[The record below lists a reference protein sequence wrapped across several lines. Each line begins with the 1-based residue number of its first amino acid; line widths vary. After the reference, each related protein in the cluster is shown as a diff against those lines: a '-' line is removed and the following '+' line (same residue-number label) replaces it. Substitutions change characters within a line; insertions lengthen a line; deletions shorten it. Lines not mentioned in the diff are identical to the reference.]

1 MSDRDPRP
9 PFVGRWLLRARPLG
23 PRRAEVEADLHE
35 LFLERAAREGRTR
48 AALRYCADVLSLWA
62 WQPAGG
68 RWASGVWQDLVHAQR
83 VFRRN
88 PGSVA
93 VAVAGLALAI
103 AVSTTVFSLLNVTLF
118 RPAGVS
124 DPSSVV
130 RALRATKGG
139 VSTSWVFGEYLD
151 LRDHARGYL
160 VEAVLRDVA
169 RFSATPASATD
180 EHARPVSMHFVGGT
194 YHATF
199 GADALL
205 GRVLT
210 PADDVIGAPAVV
222 VVNYTF
228 WTRQLGADPT
238 IVGRPLWI
246 NGVPAT
252 VAGVAA
258 RAFTGLGDTPP
269 AFWAPLASYHV
280 LYSGSPLT
288 QSSQIG
294 VDVYGRIASGQ
305 TLAQSQAA
313 LGAIAASLPRRS
325 PGEEPAA
332 GVRLDPAS
340 SRFVHPDE
348 VRTLTLVVAV
358 VMLVI
363 GLVLMLACVN
373 VANLQLATALS
384 RHREIG
390 VRLAVGASRGRVIR
404 QLLTESVA
412 LGVVAGACALAL
424 TWWFLP
430 LLVAA
435 VRLPQTVDVAPDLR
449 VYLFLAAISFAAG
462 LGAGLAP
469 ARHGTRGD
477 LVTPL
482 KGESAPSRGSRPGRL
497 RSTLIGVQAGA
508 SIILLVLSALLT
520 RAMVRA
526 TQVDIGFD
534 ARPLVTVT
542 ADFGRER
549 YDRRTAG
556 VYWAQVLDRIRAID
570 TVQSASLSYF
580 LPYGDG
586 QHVRIVTRDGRR
598 HTTFVHNT
606 DAHYF
611 STIGLRLVRGRIY
624 TAQEVSA
631 NAPVV
636 VLSESLAKE
645 YWPGVDPVG
654 ATLEA
659 YDGDTGYTVIGIV
672 ADAIT
677 ARLREMG
684 SAALYRP
691 IENPRDARLVIRTR
705 GSPDALVPALRD
717 AIQPI
722 DPRVRLDLGL
732 VSAGLERQLEEPRI
746 LASLAGTLAV
756 LALGLAVVGVYGVT
770 AFVTGQRSRE
780 IGLRIA
786 VGASGGDIM
795 RLLLVD
801 SLRPVLIG
809 LAGGTVAALLVSRVF
824 AGILYGVGTY
834 DPIAFGAAAV
844 VLLLSA
850 AAAVYVPTRRAAR
863 LDPAF
868 VLRQT

>member
-1 MSDRDPRP
+1 M
-9 PFVGRWLLRARPLG
+9 
-23 PRRAEVEADLHE
+23 
-35 LFLERAAREGRTR
+35 RE
-48 AALRYCADVLSLWA
+48 
-62 WQPAGG
+62 
-68 RWASGVWQDLVHAQR
+68 
-83 VFRRN
+83 
-88 PGSVA
+88 
-93 VAVAGLALAI
+93 
-103 AVSTTVFSLLNVTLF
+103 
-118 RPAGVS
+118 
-124 DPSSVV
+124 
-130 RALRATKGG
+130 
-139 VSTSWVFGEYLD
+139 
-151 LRDHARGYL
+151 HARGSV
-160 VEAVLRDVA
+160 VEALLRDGA

-199 GADALL
+199 GAEAML
-205 GRVLT
+205 GRVLN

-222 VVNYTF
+222 VVNYHF

-252 VAGVAA
+252 VAGVTV

-288 QSSQIG
+288 RSSQIG
-294 VDVYGRIASGQ
+294 VDVYGRIAPGQ

-313 LGAIAASLPRRS
+313 LGAIAASLPRLS
-325 PGEEPAA
+325 PNEEPTA

-340 SRFVHPDE
+340 SRFVRPSE
-348 VRTLTLVVAV
+348 ARTVMLVVAV

-390 VRLAVGASRGRVIR
+390 VRLAVGASRGRVVR

-424 TWWFLP
+424 TLWMLP
-430 LLVAA
+430 MLVAA
-435 VRLPQTVDVAPDLR
+435 VGLSPTVDVALDMR
-449 VYLFLAAISFAAG
+449 VYLFLATISFAAG
-462 LGAGLAP
+462 IGAGLAP

-482 KGESAPSRGSRPGRL
+482 KGESAPSSGSRPGRL
-497 RSTLIGVQAGA
+497 RSTLIGVQAAA
-508 SIILLVLSALLT
+508 SIILLVLAALLT

-542 ADFGRER
+542 AAFGRER
-549 YDRRTAG
+549 YDKATGGA
-556 VYWAQVLDRIRAID
+556 YWAQAIERIRAID
-570 TVQSASLSYF
+570 AVESASLTYY

-586 QHVRIVTRDGRR
+586 QSVRIVGNRNGRR

-611 STIGLRLVRGRIY
+611 STIGLRLLRGRTY
-624 TAQEVSA
+624 TAQEVTG
-631 NAPVV
+631 NAPVAV
-636 VLSESLAKE
+636 ISESLAKE

-672 ADAIT
+672 ADALT

-691 IENPRDARLVIRTR
+691 IDNPRDARLLIRTR
-705 GSPDALVPALRD
+705 GSADALVPAIRD
-717 AIQPI
+717 AIQPL
-722 DPRVRLDLGL
+722 DPRIRLDLTL
-732 VSAGLERQLEEPRI
+732 VSTGLERQLEEPRI
-746 LASLAGTLAV
+746 LASLAGALAM

-786 VGASGGDIM
+786 VGASGRDIM
-795 RLLLVD
+795 RLLLFD
-801 SLRPVLIG
+801 SLRPVMIG
-809 LAGGTVAALLVSRVF
+809 LAAGAFAALLVSRVF

-834 DPIAFGAAAV
+834 DPIAFGAAAL
-844 VLLLSA
+844 VLLSSA

-863 LDPAF
+863 VDPAF